1 MLLSFCLFVLFCFGV
16 LFCFWMLPRLLSL
29 GFCLFAFLL
38 SDLLPLSLCFFFNR
52 FSYVAAG
59 NNVRRSIM
67 MLSFKLSVSL
77 PQIWNH
83 KIGN

>member
-1 MLLSFCLFVLFCFGV
+1 MLLIFGLFV

-38 SDLLPLSLCFFFNR
+38 SDLAGRFDLLPLPLCFFFNR
-52 FSYVAAG
+52 VQYVAAG
-59 NNVRRSIM
+59 NIVRRSIEV
-67 MLSFKLSVSL
+67 LSFKLSVSL